1 LCISNKSPFSLL
13 GRLETT
19 LLTFAAVSHAA
30 VSDAAV
36 SRAAASRAAA
46 APLLLGAGRAAID

>member
-13 GRLETT
+13 RRLETT

-36 SRAAASRAAA
+36 SRAAA

>member
-13 GRLETT
+13 RRLETT
-19 LLTFAAVSHAA
+19 LLTFAAVS
-30 VSDAAV
+30 DAAV
-36 SRAAASRAAA
+36 SRAAA